1 VTEGDPADT
10 EMKRPRVDWR
20 NASDADL
27 ASGFADGDDSC
38 LEESFQRWGSLIYT
52 VAYRALNSSSEAEDI
67 TQQVFVGAWQ
77 ARAGYRES
85 QGSLP
90 GWLLG
95 IARHR
100 IVDRQR
106 ARGRDLRLV
115 RAVTSDANVQ
125 VKQEPLATLID
136 RLVLADEIQRLP
148 DPRGTI
154 LRMAFWEGQSYSQIA
169 EQLELPLGTV
179 KSHSRRALRQ
189 LRARLEEVTSW
200 ST

>member
-20 NASDADL
+20 NATDADL